1 MFLNTREQFIIY
13 AIILLIS
20 GFLLYRFVVSP
31 ELKHVSSA
39 HFHLDSQQALLKIKA
54 EEAQH
59 HSILNDR
66 VQQLKTA
73 ITETRGLLFSRNE
86 AMGFLRLLPQ
96 LISQTGSVLI
106 TMEPR
111 DMENLS
117 SGGAAVQRPK
127 QEQQVPELE
136 AGWSCMRMPVQ
147 VAIRG
152 EYSEIIR
159 LLEQLAEREQLIV
172 VSEIDI
178 ATAEDCPAE
187 VDSEV
192 MLNLYVY
199 EYQEI

>member
-1 MFLNTREQFIIY
+1 MFLNTREQFIVY
-13 AIILLIS
+13 AVILLIS

-31 ELKHVSSA
+31 ELKHVSAA
-39 HFHLDSQQALLKIKA
+39 HFHLDSQQVLLKIKT

-73 ITETRGLLFSRNE
+73 ITETKGLLFSRNE
-86 AMGFLRLLPQ
+86 AMDFLRLLPQ

-117 SGGAAVQRPK
+117 SGGAVVQGK
-127 QEQQVPELE
+127 QEQQVPEPE
-136 AGWSCMRMPVQ
+136 AEWSCMRMPVQ

-159 LLEQLAEREQLIV
+159 LLEQLAEREQLVV